1 MGTGLEADQQL
12 CAMSDNVGILPR
24 SVHHLFTGIEM
35 LREEA
40 IQNGQTPPEFRVQ
53 AQFLELYNE
62 EIIDL
67 LEPTT
72 RVNLISFPFFFFL
85 INFFRNYS
93 GNLDGFF
100 KDIRK
105 CWTKKMFLKLFPLL
119 YRKRDPTLIRKD
131 WPAFVEQIFQFKDE
145 LDLS

>member
-105 CWTKKMFLKLFPLL
+105 C
-119 YRKRDPTLIRKD
+119 
-131 WPAFVEQIFQFKDE
+131 
-145 LDLS
+145 

>member
-12 CAMSDNVGILPR
+12 CSMSDNVGILPR
-24 SVHHLFTGIEM
+24 SVHHLFNGIEM

-40 IQNGQTPPEFRVQ
+40 IQIGQTPPEFRVQ

-72 RVNLISFPFFFFL
+72 RVNHYYFLVSFFL
-85 INFFRNYS
+85 IQNRKNISGISNKRQPKFRFY
-93 GNLDGFF
+93 GG
-100 KDIRK
+100 
-105 CWTKKMFLKLFPLL
+105 
-119 YRKRDPTLIRKD
+119 LIER
-131 WPAFVEQIFQFKDE
+131 
-145 LDLS
+145 

>member
-1 MGTGLEADQQL
+1 MTNLSDDDDDGGGEQTGSGKTYSMGTGLEADQQL
-12 CAMSDNVGILPR
+12 CSMSDNVGILPR

-40 IQNGQTPPEFRVQ
+40 IQIGQTPPEFRVQ

-72 RVNLISFPFFFFL
+72 RV
-85 INFFRNYS
+85 
-93 GNLDGFF
+93 
-100 KDIRK
+100 IRK
-105 CWTKKMFLKLFPLL
+105 
-119 YRKRDPTLIRKD
+119 
-131 WPAFVEQIFQFKDE
+131 
-145 LDLS
+145 

>member
-1 MGTGLEADQQL
+1 MLIIILFFLRLFNDMTNLSDDDDDGGGEQTGSGKTYSMGTGLEADQQL
-12 CAMSDNVGILPR
+12 CSMSDNVGILPR

-40 IQNGQTPPEFRVQ
+40 IQIGQTPPEFRVQ

-72 RVNLISFPFFFFL
+72 RV
-85 INFFRNYS
+85 
-93 GNLDGFF
+93 
-100 KDIRK
+100 IRK
-105 CWTKKMFLKLFPLL
+105 
-119 YRKRDPTLIRKD
+119 
-131 WPAFVEQIFQFKDE
+131 
-145 LDLS
+145 

>member
-12 CAMSDNVGILPR
+12 CSMSDNVGILPR

-40 IQNGQTPPEFRVQ
+40 IQEGKTPPEFRVQ

-72 RVNLISFPFFFFL
+72 RVRLEQRLSLLLPNWIV
-85 INFFRNYS
+85 
-93 GNLDGFF
+93 
-100 KDIRK
+100 IRK
-105 CWTKKMFLKLFPLL
+105 
-119 YRKRDPTLIRKD
+119 RR
-131 WPAFVEQIFQFKDE
+131 
-145 LDLS
+145 SN

>member
-1 MGTGLEADQQL
+1 MMMVGEQTGSGKTYSMGTGLEADQQL
-12 CAMSDNVGILPR
+12 CSMSDNVGILPR

-40 IQNGQTPPEFRVQ
+40 IQIGQTPPEFRVQ

-72 RVNLISFPFFFFL
+72 RV
-85 INFFRNYS
+85 
-93 GNLDGFF
+93 
-100 KDIRK
+100 KRK
-105 CWTKKMFLKLFPLL
+105 
-119 YRKRDPTLIRKD
+119 
-131 WPAFVEQIFQFKDE
+131 
-145 LDLS
+145 

>member
-12 CAMSDNVGILPR
+12 CSMSDNVGILPR
-24 SVHHLFTGIEM
+24 SVHHLFNGIEM

-40 IQNGQTPPEFRVQ
+40 IQIGQTPPEFRVQ

-72 RVNLISFPFFFFL
+72 RVNHYYFLVSFFL
-85 INFFRNYS
+85 IQNRKKYFRNF
-93 GNLDGFF
+93 G
-100 KDIRK
+100 
-105 CWTKKMFLKLFPLL
+105 
-119 YRKRDPTLIRKD
+119 
-131 WPAFVEQIFQFKDE
+131 
-145 LDLS
+145 

>member
-1 MGTGLEADQQL
+1 MGTGLEADRQL
-12 CAMSDNVGILPR
+12 CAMNDSVGILPR

-72 RVNLISFPFFFFL
+72 RVNFHFIWHFW
-85 INFFRNYS
+85 NYT
-93 GNLDGFF
+93 GNLNG
-100 KDIRK
+100 K
-105 CWTKKMFLKLFPLL
+105 
-119 YRKRDPTLIRKD
+119 
-131 WPAFVEQIFQFKDE
+131 
-145 LDLS
+145 

>member
-12 CAMSDNVGILPR
+12 CSMSDNVGILPR
-24 SVHHLFTGIEM
+24 SVHHLFNGIEM

-40 IQNGQTPPEFRVQ
+40 IQIGQTPPEFRVQ

-72 RVNLISFPFFFFL
+72 RVNHYYFSVFFFFSRIENISGISDKRQPKFRCYGGL
-85 INFFRNYS
+85 IER
-93 GNLDGFF
+93 
-100 KDIRK
+100 
-105 CWTKKMFLKLFPLL
+105 
-119 YRKRDPTLIRKD
+119 
-131 WPAFVEQIFQFKDE
+131 
-145 LDLS
+145 